1 MKDNI
6 KEQLN
11 IQEALDNLLKESGVD
26 KIDSYRAQDG
36 HLYIGTA
43 CMDVSYEED
52 TLILVSDDSEALA
65 VGHYKMP
72 YPIKMNREKK
82 EQ

>member
-1 MKDNI
+1 
-6 KEQLN
+6 
-11 IQEALDNLLKESGVD
+11 
-26 KIDSYRAQDG
+26 
-36 HLYIGTA
+36 
-43 CMDVSYEED
+43 MDVSCEED